1 MYQKPELRR
10 FGTFRDLTQIG
21 WGPDGDGGILGL
33 GIGDGCQV
41 VQRGDC
47 GS

>member
-10 FGTFRDLTQIG
+10 FGTFRDLTLLG
-21 WGPDGDGGILGL
+21 TDNDGDGGIFGAVN
-33 GIGDGCQV
+33 GCNIIDS
-41 VQRGDC
+41 GDC